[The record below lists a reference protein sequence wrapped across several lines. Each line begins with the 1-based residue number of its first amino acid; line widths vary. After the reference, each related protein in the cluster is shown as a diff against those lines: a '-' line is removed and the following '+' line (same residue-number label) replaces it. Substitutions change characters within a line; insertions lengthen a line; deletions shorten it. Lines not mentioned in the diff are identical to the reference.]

1 MTKKM
6 LPVTIPIVVG
16 YKRYSHFLA
25 VMSNDEKSQAWILN
39 HFIQLYSDKAF
50 DQDIHWLSFYLGDLL
65 MWRHNNNP
73 WLYNQ
78 EMEFSLINQ
87 WTDLDKFI
95 ISCIDKNQYVYINC
109 DYYYV
114 PYSNFYGK
122 VNRRSQLLITG
133 YDLEKNEFTLMDYFN
148 AQYRAVTVSIPAL
161 VNAAKQG
168 NSGRALN
175 RSKIVLI
182 ELNQVEHYEFN
193 LSLASKL
200 LKDYLYAGNTYER
213 MPLFKKPREHAA
225 FGMAIYADLQQFL
238 DRIQQQSTVHS
249 SLPFHILYEHKK
261 CMRLLYDRLIQSGS
275 IEPSAALA
283 DELSLLIEKSLVL
296 RNLYFKL
303 EISEDLHLIGKMK
316 QSVETIKALEI
327 SALEKLIALIDGR
340 GSNDLQQD
348 VRDEAPSMNSS

>member
-1 MTKKM
+1 
-6 LPVTIPIVVG
+6 
-16 YKRYSHFLA
+16 
-25 VMSNDEKSQAWILN
+25 
-39 HFIQLYSDKAF
+39 
-50 DQDIHWLSFYLGDLL
+50 

-73 WLYNQ
+73 WIYTQ
-78 EMEFSLINQ
+78 EIELSLINQ

-109 DYYYV
+109 DYFYV

-161 VNAAKQG
+161 VHAAKQG
-168 NSGRALN
+168 IYGQALN

-193 LSLASKL
+193 VSLASKL
-200 LKDYLYAGNTYER
+200 LKDYLYAGHSYER
-213 MPLFKKPREHAA
+213 MPLFTKPRERAA

-261 CMRLLYDRLIQSGS
+261 CIRLLYDFLIKTGR

-283 DELSLLIEKSLVL
+283 DEFSLLIEKTLVL

-303 EISEDLHLIGKMK
+303 EISEDLLLIDKMK
-316 QSVETIKALEI
+316 QGVETIKALEI
-327 SALEKLIALIDGR
+327 SALEKLIGLIDGK
-340 GSNDLQQD
+340 GSDDLQQEAL
-348 VRDEAPSMNSS
+348 DEAPSVHS

>member
-1 MTKKM
+1 
-6 LPVTIPIVVG
+6 
-16 YKRYSHFLA
+16 
-25 VMSNDEKSQAWILN
+25 
-39 HFIQLYSDKAF
+39 
-50 DQDIHWLSFYLGDLL
+50 

-73 WLYNQ
+73 WVYTQ
-78 EMEFSLINQ
+78 EIELSLINQ
-87 WTDLDKFI
+87 WMELDKFI

-109 DYYYV
+109 DYFYV

-133 YDLEKNEFTLMDYFN
+133 YDLEKNEFTLMDFFN
-148 AQYRAVTVSIPAL
+148 AQYRAVTISIPAL
-161 VNAAKQG
+161 VHAAKQAICG
-168 NSGRALN
+168 QALN

-193 LSLASKL
+193 VSLASKL
-200 LKDYLYAGNTYER
+200 LKDYLYAGNSYER
-213 MPLFKKPREHAA
+213 MPLFTKPREQAA

-261 CMRLLYDRLIQSGS
+261 CIRLLYDCLIKTGS

-283 DELSLLIEKSLVL
+283 DEFSLLIEKTLVL

-303 EISEDLHLIGKMK
+303 EISEDLLLIGKMK

-327 SALEKLIALIDGR
+327 SALEKLIGLIDGKA
-340 GSNDLQQD
+340 SNDLQQEAL
-348 VRDEAPSMNSS
+348 DEAPSVHS